1 MADKTIWSYA
11 RPLSVAKFNKIMV
24 LRIYLFGEN
33 GILKIIVMR
42 MIHGKNAALWYF
54 PNDS

>member
-1 MADKTIWSYA
+1 MADKTFWSYA

-24 LRIYLFGEN
+24 LRIYLLGEN

-42 MIHGKNAALWYF
+42 MIHEKNAALWYF